1 MQRVWCRKGGRRAQK
16 GFRPAHR
23 FALRTACGKAAAQK
37 QFPRQRQARRWPPLF
52 QIPFSGT
59 RAARDRAN
67 VILTVSCAFE
77 KRHSFAVLRPQARAG
92 ANRAQ
97 ARLLGR
103 RLGSGAIGVTR
114 KKNTNSPVVG
124 AGIHIFQ
131 ARGPRVLC
139 RFLSIRKQG
148 AFSIK
153 RGLNVQRPFFLPHKQ
168 AARFPGKEKP
178 EHSAPAKGENTAGRM
193 PCACAQTKAPSP
205 CVGEGAFYAA
215 AFTPLPN
222 RTAGYIPLWRCF
234 FPAYSRLSGQGARPR
249 SPRCGIR
256 RWKCGAK
263 APCAAPRG
271 KMGYTGS
278 WR

>member
-1 MQRVWCRKGGRRAQK
+1 MGFQARTQVCASHRVRKGRCAEIIS
-16 GFRPAHR
+16 PA
-23 FALRTACGKAAAQK
+23 TAGARLAA
-37 QFPRQRQARRWPPLF
+37 LF

-59 RAARDRAN
+59 RAACERAN

-103 RLGSGAIGVTR
+103 RLGSGAIEVTR

-193 PCACAQTKAPSP
+193 PCAQTKAPSP

-256 RWKCGAK
+256 RWRCGAK

-271 KMGYTGS
+271 KTGCTGS

>member
-1 MQRVWCRKGGRRAQK
+1 MRAHECHSCCFVCVRKMPQLRRSAPAGACRGQPGASPAFGPQA
-16 GFRPAHR
+16 GFRGHWSDALKKHK
-23 FALRTACGKAAAQK
+23 FASCW
-37 QFPRQRQARRWPPLF
+37 RWNSY
-52 QIPFSGT
+52 FSGE
-59 RAARDRAN
+59 R
-67 VILTVSCAFE
+67 
-77 KRHSFAVLRPQARAG
+77 
-92 ANRAQ
+92 
-97 ARLLGR
+97 
-103 RLGSGAIGVTR
+103 
-114 KKNTNSPVVG
+114 
-124 AGIHIFQ
+124 
-131 ARGPRVLC
+131 PRVLC

-153 RGLNVQRPFFLPHKQ
+153 RNLNIQRPFFLPHKQ

-193 PCACAQTKAPSP
+193 PCAQTKAPSP

-256 RWKCGAK
+256 RWRCGAK

-271 KMGYTGS
+271 KTGCTGS